1 MTEVPAGARPLPTT
15 RTTPL
20 DPPPELL
27 ERQQQCPVDRLRYP
41 DGSEGWLITG
51 YDQVRAALADPR
63 FSSQKYLLRSPIQ
76 PQEPTPA
83 APGFFVYTDPPEHTK
98 YRRLLTGL
106 FTLRRMSQ
114 LAERVKEIATDA
126 LDAMEEAGPPVDLVP
141 AFALALPS
149 LVICE
154 LLGVPYEDRE
164 VFQHNSTV
172 IQDIN
177 TPLDQAYAALD
188 AMQKYLSGLVERR
201 RGPDPSEDILGG
213 LAAHEEL
220 TVEEVTNIC
229 FLLLAAGHETTANML
244 SLGTYALLTNP
255 DQLAMLRSGETTMDS
270 AVEELMRYLTV
281 NHYGPIRGILEDF
294 EFEGCPMKA
303 GETVTLSAFAAN
315 RDPKHFADPD
325 QLDFARG
332 GRGQLSF
339 GHGIHQCIGQQLA
352 RIEMRIGF
360 QALLDRFPELRLAVP
375 KEEVRMRD
383 TMLIYGVSSMPVA
396 W

>member
-1 MTEVPAGARPLPTT
+1 MTEVPAAARPLPTV
-15 RTTPL
+15 RQTPL

-27 ERQQQCPVDRLRYP
+27 ERQQECPVSRLQYP
-41 DGSEGWLITG
+41 NGSEGWLITG
-51 YDQVRAALADPR
+51 YEQVRSALSDLR
-63 FSSQKYLLRSPIQ
+63 FSSEKELLRSPIQ
-76 PQEPTPA
+76 DQEPTPA
-83 APGFFVYTDPPEHTK
+83 KPGFFVYTDPPEHTK

-106 FTLRRMSQ
+106 FTLRRMNQ
-114 LAERVKEIATDA
+114 LAERVKEIAA
-126 LDAMEEAGPPVDLVP
+126 LCLDRMEQAGPPVDLVP
-141 AFALALPS
+141 AYALALPS

-154 LLGVPYEDRE
+154 MLGVPYEDRD

-172 IQDIN
+172 IQDTN
-177 TPLDQAYAALD
+177 TPIEQAYAALE
-188 AMQKYLSGLVERR
+188 AMQAFLAGLVERR
-201 RGPDPSEDILGG
+201 RVEPTDDILGG
-213 LAAHEEL
+213 LAANEEL
-220 TVEEVTNIC
+220 TVEEVTNVC

-255 DQLAMLRSGETTMDS
+255 DQLALLRADLSGGIDG

-281 NHYGPIRGILEDF
+281 NHYGPIRAAREDF
-294 EFEGCPMKA
+294 EFEGCPIKA
-303 GETVTLSAFAAN
+303 GEVVTLSAFAAN
-315 RDPKHFADPD
+315 RDPKRYENPD
-325 QLDFARG
+325 QLDFVRG

-360 QALLDRFPELRLAVP
+360 DALLTRFPGLRLAVP
-375 KEEVRMRD
+375 PEEVVMRD

>member
-1 MTEVPAGARPLPTT
+1 MN
-15 RTTPL
+15 
-20 DPPPELL
+20 
-27 ERQQQCPVDRLRYP
+27 
-41 DGSEGWLITG
+41 
-51 YDQVRAALADPR
+51 
-63 FSSQKYLLRSPIQ
+63 
-76 PQEPTPA
+76 
-83 APGFFVYTDPPEHTK
+83 
-98 YRRLLTGL
+98 
-106 FTLRRMSQ
+106 Q
-114 LAERVKEIATDA
+114 LAERVKEIAADA

-177 TPLDQAYAALD
+177 TPLDQAYAALH
-188 AMQKYLSGLVERR
+188 AMQAYLNGLVERR

-220 TVEEVTNIC
+220 TVEEVANIC

-281 NHYGPIRGILEDF
+281 NHYGPIRGIMEDF

-325 QLDFARG
+325 RLDFARG

-360 QALLDRFPELRLAVP
+360 QSLIDRFPELRLAVP
-375 KEEVRMRD
+375 KEEVPMRD
-383 TMLIYGVSSMPVA
+383 SMLIYGVTSMPVA